1 MGPLAIA
8 GLAAQGISSLFGAI
22 QGAKMKREANKINP
36 VWDFQRSKAADQMM
50 GFAQQRLNSRN
61 PMAEQNRRAIQGS
74 QAGMLAASQRNTL
87 DPSQAL
93 MLAAASQGQ
102 ADQSLAAL
110 GNQDMAWE
118 QMNAGNYMNA
128 LNAGIGQDNLRNQ
141 FMAEKYSMDMSQKN
155 ALRNAG
161 NQSIVGAFSNI
172 ASGLLGASMLPG
184 GSGKAGGIGNN
195 AMSFLQQAANNS
207 LANQE
212 ANFFATR
219 NNTLRRD

>member
-1 MGPLAIA
+1 MGLLAA
-8 GLAAQGISSLFGAI
+8 GLIAQGASSLFGAI
-22 QGAKMKREANKINP
+22 QGAKMNREANKINP

-141 FMAEKYSMDMSQKN
+141 FMAEKYSMDLSQKN
-155 ALRNAG
+155 ALRSAG
-161 NQSIVGAFSNI
+161 NQSIVGGLGNM
-172 ASGLLGASMLPG
+172 ASGLLGASSMILG
-184 GSGKAGGIGNN
+184 AAGKAGGGKP
-195 AMSFLQQAANNS
+195 
-207 LANQE
+207 
-212 ANFFATR
+212 
-219 NNTLRRD
+219 